1 MKDVGAECSFAPTAP
16 TAPYSTPDLP
26 LGLLQI
32 AARIAANRRPYNEN
46 KFAASIYKHNG
57 YITESIM
64 GSITGFMT
72 IL

>member
-1 MKDVGAECSFAPTAP
+1 MLFCS
-16 TAPYSTPDLP
+16 YCSYCS
-26 LGLLQI
+26 LLDFRLT
-32 AARIAANRRPYNEN
+32 ARIAANRRPYNEN